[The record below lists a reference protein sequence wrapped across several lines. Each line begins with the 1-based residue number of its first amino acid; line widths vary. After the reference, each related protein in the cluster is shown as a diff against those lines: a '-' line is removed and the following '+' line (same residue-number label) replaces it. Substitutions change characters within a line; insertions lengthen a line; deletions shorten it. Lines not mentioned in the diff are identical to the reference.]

1 MTGDG
6 SRREEDQNGL
16 SNEVESGMEIIE
28 VKIGKSVHGIYTG
41 LGGTFANIVE
51 CCLRKKA
58 LPGFHEK
65 GLIADAELKGKTLT
79 LVLAGKRT
87 QAKLTEMME
96 IAMPNIGAY
105 PDKGGNAAFFIG
117 VKSEK

>member
-6 SRREEDQNGL
+6 SQHEEDRNRL
-16 SNEVESGMEIIE
+16 SSEVESGMEIIE
-28 VKIGKSVHGIYTG
+28 VKIGKSGHIYTG
-41 LGGTFANIVE
+41 LEGTFANIVE

-65 GLIADAELKGKTLT
+65 RIIADAKLKDKTLT
-79 LVLAGKRT
+79 LVLSGKLT
-87 QAKLTEMME
+87 GAKLREIME

-105 PDKGGNAAFFIG
+105 PEKGDKASFFIG

>member
-1 MTGDG
+1 
-6 SRREEDQNGL
+6 
-16 SNEVESGMEIIE
+16 MEIIE
-28 VKIGKSVHGIYTG
+28 VKIGKSGRSMYTG

-58 LPGFHEK
+58 LPGFHERS
-65 GLIADAELKGKTLT
+65 LIADAKMKDRTLT
-79 LVLAGKRT
+79 LVLSGT
-87 QAKLTEMME
+87 LTTAKMKAIME

-105 PDKGGNAAFFIG
+105 PDKGDNASFFIG

>member
-1 MTGDG
+1 
-6 SRREEDQNGL
+6 
-16 SNEVESGMEIIE
+16 MEIIE
-28 VKIGKSVHGIYTG
+28 VKIGKSARGIYTG
-41 LGGTFANIVE
+41 LEGTFANIVE

-65 GLIADAELKGKTLT
+65 GLIADAELKGTTLA

-105 PDKGGNAAFFIG
+105 PDAGSRAAYFIE
-117 VKSEK
+117 VRAEK

>member
-1 MTGDG
+1 
-6 SRREEDQNGL
+6 
-16 SNEVESGMEIIE
+16 MEIIE
-28 VKIGKSVHGIYTG
+28 VKIGKSGHIYTG
-41 LGGTFANIVE
+41 LEGTFASIVE

-65 GLIADAELKGKTLT
+65 RIIADAKLKDTTLT
-79 LVLAGKRT
+79 LTLAGKLT
-87 QAKLTEMME
+87 GAKLTKMME

-105 PDKGGNAAFFIG
+105 PEKGDKASFFIG

>member
-1 MTGDG
+1 
-6 SRREEDQNGL
+6 
-16 SNEVESGMEIIE
+16 MEIIE
-28 VKIGKSVHGIYTG
+28 VKIGKTGRATYTG
-41 LGGTFANIVE
+41 LEGTFANIVE

-65 GLIADAELKGKTLT
+65 GLIADVELKGKTLT
-79 LVLAGKRT
+79 LVLSGKRT

-105 PDKGGNAAFFIG
+105 PEKGDNASFIIG

>member
-1 MTGDG
+1 M
-6 SRREEDQNGL
+6 
-16 SNEVESGMEIIE
+16 EVIE
-28 VKIGKSVHGIYTG
+28 VKIGKSGSTYTG

-58 LPGFHEK
+58 LPGFHGQK
-65 GLIADAELKGKTLT
+65 LIADAKLKDRTLT
-79 LVLAGKRT
+79 LTLSG
-87 QAKLTEMME
+87 KLTPAKMKAIME

-105 PDKGGNAAFFIG
+105 PEKGDNASFFIG

>member
-1 MTGDG
+1 
-6 SRREEDQNGL
+6 
-16 SNEVESGMEIIE
+16 MEIIE
-28 VKIGKSVHGIYTG
+28 VKIGKSARRTYTG

-58 LPGFHEK
+58 LPGFHKK
-65 GLIADAELKGKTLT
+65 GLIADAKLKDKTLT
-79 LVLAGKRT
+79 LTLSG
-87 QAKLTEMME
+87 KLTGAQLSKMME

-105 PDKGGNAAFFIG
+105 PDKGDDASFFIG

>member
-1 MTGDG
+1 
-6 SRREEDQNGL
+6 
-16 SNEVESGMEIIE
+16 MEIIE
-28 VKIGKSVHGIYTG
+28 VKIGKSGRIYTG
-41 LGGTFANIVE
+41 LEGTFANIVE

-65 GLIADAELKGKTLT
+65 GIITDAKLKDRTLT
-79 LVLAGKRT
+79 LVLSGKLT
-87 QAKLTEMME
+87 GAKLRDIME

-105 PDKGGNAAFFIG
+105 PEKGDKASFFIG

>member
-1 MTGDG
+1 
-6 SRREEDQNGL
+6 
-16 SNEVESGMEIIE
+16 MEIIE
-28 VKIGKSVHGIYTG
+28 VKIGKSGRIYTG
-41 LGGTFANIVE
+41 LEGTFANIVE

-65 GLIADAELKGKTLT
+65 GIIADAKLKDTTLT
-79 LVLAGKRT
+79 LTLAGKLT
-87 QAKLTEMME
+87 GAKLTKMME

-105 PDKGGNAAFFIG
+105 PEKGDKASFFIG

>member
-1 MTGDG
+1 
-6 SRREEDQNGL
+6 
-16 SNEVESGMEIIE
+16 MEIIE
-28 VKIGKSVHGIYTG
+28 VKIGKSGRIYTG
-41 LGGTFANIVE
+41 LEGTFANIVE

-65 GLIADAELKGKTLT
+65 GIIADAKLKDRTLT
-79 LVLAGKRT
+79 LVLSGKLT
-87 QAKLTEMME
+87 GAKLRDIME

-105 PDKGGNAAFFIG
+105 PEKGDKASFFIG

>member
-1 MTGDG
+1 
-6 SRREEDQNGL
+6 
-16 SNEVESGMEIIE
+16 MEIIE
-28 VKIGKSVHGIYTG
+28 VKIGKSGRSMYTG

-65 GLIADAELKGKTLT
+65 EIIADAKLKDRTLT
-79 LVLAGKRT
+79 LTLSG
-87 QAKLTEMME
+87 KLTSQKMKAIME

-105 PDKGGNAAFFIG
+105 PEKGGNASFFIG

>member
-6 SRREEDQNGL
+6 SQHEEDRNRL
-16 SNEVESGMEIIE
+16 SSEVESGMEIIE
-28 VKIGKSVHGIYTG
+28 VKIGKSGHIYTG
-41 LGGTFANIVE
+41 LEGTFANIVE

-65 GLIADAELKGKTLT
+65 RIIADAKLKDRTLT
-79 LVLAGKRT
+79 LVLSGKLT
-87 QAKLTEMME
+87 GAKLREIME

-105 PDKGGNAAFFIG
+105 PEKGDKASFFIG

>member
-6 SRREEDQNGL
+6 SQHEEDRNRL
-16 SNEVESGMEIIE
+16 SSEVGSGMEIIE
-28 VKIGKSVHGIYTG
+28 VKIGKSGRIYTG
-41 LGGTFANIVE
+41 LEGTFANIVE
-51 CCLRKKA
+51 CCLRKKT

-65 GLIADAELKGKTLT
+65 GLIADAKLKDKTLT
-79 LVLAGKRT
+79 LILAGKLT
-87 QAKLTEMME
+87 GAKLTEMME

-105 PDKGGNAAFFIG
+105 PDKGDNASFFIG

>member
-1 MTGDG
+1 
-6 SRREEDQNGL
+6 
-16 SNEVESGMEIIE
+16 MEIIE
-28 VKIGKSVHGIYTG
+28 VKIGKNGRDTYTG
-41 LGGTFANIVE
+41 LEGTFANIVE

-65 GLIADAELKGKTLT
+65 GLIADAKLKDKTLT
-79 LVLAGKRT
+79 LVLSGKRT

-105 PDKGGNAAFFIG
+105 PEKGDNASFFIG
-117 VKSEK
+117 VESEK